1 MTKRCT
7 NLACGMLPSMVGIG
21 GRVGRCRLQL
31 LGAFHSRPSP
41 PSYPLR
47 PSLPQSSAVI
57 AVSNSCNIVDLHQR
71 GVYSDVETL
80 GTAVEPARRFTIYL
94 VGPRVL
100 YCADEAV
107 DPTLALVF
115 LDWR

>member
-1 MTKRCT
+1 M
-7 NLACGMLPSMVGIG
+7 
-21 GRVGRCRLQL
+21 
-31 LGAFHSRPSP
+31 
-41 PSYPLR
+41 R
-47 PSLPQSSAVI
+47 PSLPQSSAAV
-57 AVSNSCNIVDLHQR
+57 AVSDSCNIVDLHQR

-80 GTAVEPARRFTIYL
+80 GTAAEPARRFTIYL

-115 LDWR
+115 LDWC